1 MKFIGVYNYT
11 VVLTYISLLFAIFGI
26 VEAFDG
32 NSLIAIICLVCSGI
46 CDAFDGTVART
57 KKDRTDD
64 QKAFGIQIDSL
75 CDVISFGVCPA
86 LICYTLGVQGI
97 LGLPLVMF
105 YSLVA
110 VIRLAFFNVLE
121 AKRQQV
127 EEGGN
132 KTYRGLPVTSAAIIL
147 PIVYLFKYIL
157 NDSSFTILLH
167 LYLLIVGF
175 LFIYDF
181 PLKKPNIM
189 ALFKK
194 EGNVNNLGAFDRTL

>member
-1 MKFIGVYNYT
+1 MIRFIGVYNYT
-11 VVLTYISLLFAIFGI
+11 VILTYISLLCAIFGI

-32 NSLIAIICLVCSGI
+32 NSLTAILCLVSSGI
-46 CDAFDGTVART
+46 CDAFDGTIART

-75 CDVISFGVCPA
+75 CDVISFGVFPA
-86 LICYTLGVQGI
+86 LLCFTMGVDSK
-97 LGLPLVMF
+97 LGLALVMF
-105 YSLVA
+105 YSLAA

-147 PIVYLFKYIL
+147 PIVYLFKYIVTEKV
-157 NDSSFTILLH
+157 FKVLLH
-167 LYLLIVGF
+167 VYLLVVGF
-175 LFIYDF
+175 LFIFDF

-194 EGNVNNLGAFDRTL
+194 N